1 MESTTPGASSAP
13 PTPPMPPPPPPHRLT
28 RSTRDRMWAGVAGGL
43 AEYFDLDPALVRLI
57 WVLAA
62 VLTGGLAIPIYI
74 VAWIII
80 PRDDRPPIYGSQVLH
95 DWSHELHNEAQRL
108 ADETRRVASEVRS
121 AHPGAE
127 WRSADAYPTAADP
140 SATAPTHRHHGR
152 HGRSTGVVL
161 VVLGILLLSA
171 NAGFF
176 RFVDWNVMW
185 PVIFIGLG
193 LALLARQADW
203 GR

>member
-1 MESTTPGASSAP
+1 
-13 PTPPMPPPPPPHRLT
+13 
-28 RSTRDRMWAGVAGGL
+28 MWAGVAGGL
-43 AEYFDLDPALVRLI
+43 AEYLDLDPALVRLI

-80 PRDDRPPIYGSQVLH
+80 PRDTRPPAYGAEAAH
-95 DWSHELHNEAQRL
+95 DWPDELRYETQRL
-108 ADETRRVASEVRS
+108 AEEARHVAAEVRRA
-121 AHPGAE
+121 AHGEA
-127 WRSADAYPTAADP
+127 WRSTGAYPPAADP
-140 SATAPTHRHHGR
+140 STVPPPHRHANR

-161 VVLGILLLSA
+161 VVLGIILLSA
-171 NAGFF
+171 NAGLL